1 MSITG
6 FDDAIRDNVQS
17 YSSNLDTLRANGI
30 RQRNNALA
38 GIQSEVEKYGEMA
51 KLGLEIPV
59 AVEGLKAVGG
69 RAKDLVNFIKGAPA
83 KLTEAKGA
91 IKTALTQGQDAISSA
106 RSSAQG
112 AIDQAKSTLGG
123 ARDTI
128 SQTIGDRQSE
138 LSSRLDSLRSQGAG
152 SAQDAMDRASASGR
166 SLGGET
172 KSSVEGFQKVKA
184 PDMVRAKT
192 GGPGLEMG
200 ETSDSSYFAPRPQ
213 VRTYTTGDAD
223 VANDSS
229 FSGRAGS
236 GGADSTNSYAR
247 RYESRVSGGNQ
258 GSRPRLVSEDRS
270 GDMFEPDTDEYGHPI
285 NWGETKEPSLFNDS
299 NVRQSVNS
307 LDSGWENTRGEG
319 IGNLSRDAGT
329 GQDLREANALNKF
342 GKPPAFKPPRPGSKA
357 PGPGQYDDE
366 LAKASAPTPTEDPAS
381 SISTEGGGGIG
392 NLAEKEAGSLVG
404 DATGDVEEG
413 LGAGLLAS
421 GIFAPL
427 GALLEGLG
435 AITEVASVGAGAYG
449 AVQSF
454 AEQGVEETLR
464 NKALPQVSQPSLD
477 LGGRVVAPLVS

>member
-17 YSSNLDTLRANGI
+17 YSNNLDTLRANGI

-83 KLTEAKGA
+83 KLSEAKGA
-91 IKTALTQGQDAISSA
+91 IKTALTQGQDAVQS
-106 RSSAQG
+106 
-112 AIDQAKSTLGG
+112 AKSQLGG

-128 SQTIGDRQSE
+128 NQTISDRRDA
-138 LSSRLDSLRSQGAG
+138 LSSRLDSLKVQGRG
-152 SAQDAMDRASASGR
+152 SAQDAMDRGQRFA
-166 SLGGET
+166 GET
-172 KSSVEGFQKVKA
+172 KSNVQGFQKVKA
-184 PDMVRAKT
+184 PDETKAQGVDDEGT
-192 GGPGLEMG
+192 EMT
-200 ETSDSSYFAPRPQ
+200 ETSDANYFADRPQ

-223 VANDSS
+223 RPNDAD

-236 GGADSTNSYAR
+236 GGPDSTNASAR
-247 RYESRVSGGNQ
+247 SYESRVSSGNQ
-258 GSRPRLVSEDRS
+258 GRRPRLVSEDKS

-285 NWGETKEPSLFNDS
+285 NWQDGGEESLFNES
-299 NVRQSVNS
+299 SVKQSVRS
-307 LDSGWENTRGEG
+307 LDSGFENTRGEG
-319 IGNLSRDAGT
+319 IGNMSRDAGV
-329 GQDLREANALNKF
+329 GRNYDEANAVARQ
-342 GKPPAFKPPRPGSKA
+342 GPAPDFKPPRPGSKA

-366 LAKASAPTPTEDPAS
+366 LAKASAPTPTPTDDPAS
-381 SISTEGGGGIG
+381 SISNEGGGGIG
-392 NLAEKEAGSLVG
+392 NLVEKEATSIAG
-404 DATGDVEEG
+404 DEAGGLEEG

-464 NKALPQVSQPSLD
+464 NKALPAVSQPKLD
-477 LGGRVVAPLVS
+477 LGGRVVAPLVG

>member
-6 FDDAIRDNVQS
+6 FDDAIKDNVQS

-69 RAKDLVNFIKGAPA
+69 RAKDLVNFIKGAPG
-83 KLTEAKGA
+83 KLSEAKGA
-91 IKTALTQGQDAISSA
+91 IRTALTQGQEAITSA
-106 RSSAQG
+106 RTTASNA
-112 AIDQAKSTLGG
+112 LGG

-128 SQTIGDRQSE
+128 NQTIGDRQSE
-138 LSSRLDSLRSQGAG
+138 LSSRLDNLRVQGAG
-152 SAQDAMDRASASGR
+152 SVQDNIDQARLPVSQQT
-166 SLGGET
+166 GET
-172 KSSVEGFQKVKA
+172 KVSGSSFKQRIA
-184 PDMVRAKT
+184 PDDTIRTQAR
-192 GGPGLEMG
+192 PGIEMG
-200 ETSDSSYFAPRPQ
+200 ETSDDGYFAPRPQ

-223 VANDSS
+223 VANDAN

-236 GGADSTNSYAR
+236 GGVDSTNSYAR

-270 GDMFEPDTDEYGHPI
+270 GDMFEPDTDEFGHPI
-285 NWGETKEPSLFNDS
+285 AWGGETKEPSLFNDS

-307 LDSGWENTRGEG
+307 LDSGFENTRGEG
-319 IGNLSRDAGT
+319 IGNLGRNAGV
-329 GQDLREANALNKF
+329 GRNYDEINAVARQGPAPSLP
-342 GKPPAFKPPRPGSKA
+342 GPPAPETKLA
-357 PGPGQYDDE
+357 DD
-366 LAKASAPTPTEDPAS
+366 LSQDVTS
-381 SISTEGGGGIG
+381 SIGKEGGGGIG
-392 NLAEKEAGSLVG
+392 NLVEKTGADIAGEVAG
-404 DATGDVEEG
+404 GAEEG
-413 LGAGLLAS
+413 IGAGLLAS

-427 GALLEGLG
+427 GAILEGLG
-435 AITEVASVGAGAYG
+435 AVTEVASVGAGAYG

-464 NKALPQVSQPSLD
+464 NKALPQVTQPRLD